1 MNLMKLYDITLDL
14 DEETIVYASDP
25 KFVKEAWHTVQDD
38 GFLLHKITMGTHAG
52 THIDAPSHML
62 ENTDDVSDIPLNNF
76 IGDCILCDNVEQ
88 FDYDFSRLLI
98 RGKVNKGEAMRLAAS
113 KMRLIGTSEQSIGCD
128 EVHKILLRSGCIIV
142 ESLKLEKVPNGK
154 YFYVGL
160 PLKMKVDGSPI
171 RACLI
176 EWSCDEGK

>member
-1 MNLMKLYDITLDL
+1 MT
-14 DEETIVYASDP
+14 
-25 KFVKEAWHTVQDD
+25 
-38 GFLLHKITMGTHAG
+38 
-52 THIDAPSHML
+52 
-62 ENTDDVSDIPLNNF
+62 SDIPLNNF

-98 RGKVNKGEAMRLAAS
+98 RGKVNKGEAMRLADS